1 MRNSL
6 NRYKPSTPEE
16 REVVDNWMNVMG
28 ISHLSE
34 RKFSDLSSGEQRM
47 VMLARALVKQ
57 PELLVLDEP
66 LHGLDGEHKE
76 LVISIIN
83 GLVERNGSTLILVSH
98 YENEYPDCI
107 THTQQIGK

>member
-1 MRNSL
+1 
-6 NRYKPSTPEE
+6 
-16 REVVDNWMNVMG
+16 MNVMV

-34 RKFSDLSSGEQRM
+34 RKFSELSSGEQRM

-76 LVISIIN
+76 LVINIIN
-83 GLVERNGSTLILVSH
+83 GLVERNSSTLILVSH

-107 THTQQIGK
+107 NHIKQIGK